1 MKILLD
7 TNIILDFALIR
18 EPFYDLADQIF
29 NLIEQQKVE
38 GYISATTFTDIYYIL
53 RKPRGKEW
61 TLAFLSRLINI
72 CKIASVDDTTIRA
85 ALNEHYIDFEDD
97 IQYHTAKRHQLDAI
111 VTRNTKDYPTTSLAI
126 LSPENLLE
134 II

>member
-29 NLIEQQKVE
+29 NLIEQQKLA

-61 TLAFLSRLINI
+61 TLTFLSRLVKL
-72 CKIASVDDTTIRA
+72 CKIASVDDKTIKA
-85 ALNEHYIDFEDD
+85 ALNEHYKDFEDD
-97 IQYHTAKRHQLDAI
+97 IQYHTAKLHQLDAI

-126 LSPENLLE
+126 LSPEQLIE
-134 II
+134 RF